1 MEGKRWGRAMN
12 MEELLEIQN
21 LMIEQLTTG
30 SGFNGLVGM
39 LARICGKPVIIT
51 NASLRVLKVSRTNE
65 ILEGNIVWLEP
76 YPGEVGKV
84 ILTINDASWPAWANK
99 VYGPQKRLL
108 GYLFILDADADVRIQ
123 AILKHAAR
131 LCALEFTKNNQVLNA
146 QREYKDAFIYDLLYS
161 NIDEVK
167 DIVNRGEI
175 WGWNLNR
182 PHCILVFELEEFED
196 FTTDRHLL
204 DTLLDLVES
213 VLQQDAD
220 QPIIMQKKGQIVAIL
235 PVDLQTETSKT
246 CITRVA
252 EQILSRAKLRLGTRQ
267 LNIGVGRVY
276 ATPVDIFKS
285 YQEAKVALELGRLM
299 GTNSTI
305 PFFSDLGLARILYHH
320 DLQELKEFYR
330 ETLGVLEIYD
340 EEHGNELMISLE
352 QYLLNQCNL
361 KATANSLYLHPNTLR
376 YRLKKIEEILQT
388 HLDDFDI
395 KLNLMTAFK
404 IKYLKKV

>member
-1 MEGKRWGRAMN
+1 MN
-12 MEELLEIQN
+12 LEELLETQT

-30 SGFNGLVGM
+30 SGFSGVVRL
-39 LARICGKPVIIT
+39 LARICAKPVIIT
-51 NASLRVLKVSRTNE
+51 NASLRVLGVSRTHE
-65 ILEGNIVWLEP
+65 ILEGNQVWLEP
-76 YPGEVGKV
+76 YSGESG
-84 ILTINDASWPAWANK
+84 ICTLIINDSSWPAWGNN
-99 VYGPQKRLL
+99 VYGPQKKLL
-108 GYLFILDADADVRIQ
+108 GCLFILDVDVDCRIQ
-123 AILKHAAR
+123 TIIQHAAR

-182 PHCILVFELEEFED
+182 PHCVLVFELEEFED
-196 FTTDRHLL
+196 YTTDRHLVE
-204 DTLLDLVES
+204 TLLDLVES
-213 VLQQDAD
+213 TLQQDAD
-220 QPIIMQKKGQIVAIL
+220 HPIIMQKKGQIIAIL
-235 PVDLQTETSKT
+235 PVDLPTGSNKT
-246 CITRVA
+246 CVTRLA
-252 EQILSRAKLRLGTRQ
+252 EQILARAKLRLGTRL
-267 LNIGVGRVY
+267 LNIGVGRIY
-276 ATPVDIFKS
+276 DTPDDIFRS

-299 GTNSTI
+299 GINSAI

-330 ETLGVLEIYD
+330 ETLGVLETHD
-340 EEHGNELMISLE
+340 QEHGNELMPSLE

-361 KATANSLYLHPNTLR
+361 KATANALYLHPNTLR

-388 HLDDFDI
+388 PLDDFDT

-404 IKYLKKV
+404 IKYLNKV

>member
-1 MEGKRWGRAMN
+1 MN
-12 MEELLEIQN
+12 LEELLETQN

-30 SGFNGLVGM
+30 SGFYG
-39 LARICGKPVIIT
+39 LARLLDQICGKSVIIT
-51 NASLRVLKVSRTNE
+51 NASLRVIGLSRTNE
-65 ILEGNIVWLEP
+65 ILEGNILRIEDSQ
-76 YPGEVGKV
+76 GESGSCNI
-84 ILTINDASWPAWANK
+84 ILNDSDWPAWGNK
-99 VYGPQKRLL
+99 VYGSQKRLL
-108 GYLFILDADADVRIQ
+108 GCLFILDVDVDSRIQ
-123 AILKHAAR
+123 TILKHAAR

-182 PHCILVFELEEFED
+182 PHCVVVFELEEFED
-196 FTTDRHLL
+196 FTTDRHLI

-213 VLQQDAD
+213 MLQQYAD
-220 QPIIMQKKGQIVAIL
+220 PPIIMQKKGQIIAVL
-235 PVDLQTETSKT
+235 PVELQPENSKT
-246 CITRVA
+246 GIKRLA
-252 EQILSRAKLRLGTRQ
+252 EQILTRTKLHIGTRQ
-267 LNIGVGRVY
+267 LNIGVGRIY
-276 ATPVDIFKS
+276 STPIDIFKS
-285 YQEAKVALELGRLM
+285 YQEAKVALELGLLI
-299 GTNSTI
+299 GNNLTI

-330 ETLGVLEIYD
+330 ETLGLLETYD
-340 EEHGNELMISLE
+340 KEHGNELMSSLE

-376 YRLKKIEEILQT
+376 YRLKKIEEILHT
-388 HLDDFDI
+388 HLDNFDT
-395 KLNLMTAFK
+395 KLNMMTAFK

>member
-1 MEGKRWGRAMN
+1 MN
-12 MEELLEIQN
+12 LEELLEIQN
-21 LMIEQLTTG
+21 RMIEQLTTG
-30 SGFNGLVGM
+30 SGFCGLVGI
-39 LARICGKPVIIT
+39 LAQICGKPVIIT
-51 NASLRVLKVSRTNE
+51 NASLRVLGVARTNE
-65 ILEGNIVWLEP
+65 ILEGSIVWLEP
-76 YPGEVGKV
+76 YPGESG
-84 ILTINDASWPAWANK
+84 ICTLTINNSSWSAWANK

-108 GYLFILDADADVRIQ
+108 GCLFILDADTDFRIQ
-123 AILKHAAR
+123 TIMKHAAR

-161 NIDEVK
+161 NIDEVRE
-167 DIVNRGEI
+167 IVNRGEI

-182 PHCILVFELEEFED
+182 PHCVLVFELEEFED

-220 QPIIMQKKGQIVAIL
+220 HPIIMQKKGQIIAIL
-235 PVDLQTETSKT
+235 PVDIQTGNSKT
-246 CITRVA
+246 CITRLA
-252 EQILSRAKLRLGTRQ
+252 EQILSRAKLRLETRP

-299 GTNSTI
+299 GINSTI

-330 ETLGVLEIYD
+330 ETLGLLEIYD
-340 EEHGNELMISLE
+340 EEHGNELMASLE
-352 QYLLNQCNL
+352 RYLLNQCNL

-376 YRLKKIEEILQT
+376 YRLKKIEEILQI
-388 HLDDFDI
+388 HLDDFDA